1 MNVFVTVEKFAM
13 EEHPRDYADPNS
25 LGSERNKTVN
35 GPCTL
40 DYYEDKVQ
48 KRTERSPCLCTQKDH
63 GQNDGPKPC
72 PNRSTDAQ
80 VIAMNLFPSV
90 KRRRLINILVGK
102 EGPF

>member
-1 MNVFVTVEKFAM
+1 M

-25 LGSERNKTVN
+25 LGSERNKMVN

-48 KRTERSPCLCTQKDH
+48 KRTERNQDLVYVHKKTTGKMM
-63 GQNDGPKPC
+63 
-72 PNRSTDAQ
+72 AQ
-80 VIAMNLFPSV
+80 SLARIDQPLLNV

-102 EGPF
+102 EGPV